1 MNFWQQCLDHL
12 KNIVSEQEFRI
23 WIEPLKVSDQGNLF
37 TVFTPNQYF
46 HSWIKSKYKQKI
58 VDVLKKVKNND
69 YLIVEFLVE
78 KAQQFQQK
86 TSYVDNLQENK
97 LQTPTSTVGPQ
108 TDLFT
113 KTISSYQ
120 PKHQS
125 DTAVDVIEAEPDID
139 TNLVGASNELYG
151 FDEALALPKR
161 KKNVDFGSPLKKE
174 FSFDNFVVGKA
185 NEVAR
190 AAAMQVSVN
199 PGLAYNPL
207 FIYGGSGLGKT
218 HLMHAIGNYVL
229 HNNPHS
235 KVLYVTSERFVKD
248 YVDAVRLHSGDE
260 FQNFYRSVD
269 VLLVDDIQF
278 IAGKSGSQEE
288 FFHTFNTLLENGKQV
303 VLSCDKY
310 PKEIPKL
317 EERLVSRFGYGLTVT
332 IDMPDL
338 ETRSAILLHKA
349 TQFGKPIDQNVALF
363 MAKHIRSNVRELEGA
378 LRRVLNYA
386 QFNKKAIDEKLA
398 YECLK
403 DVISIQEKI
412 VKIDNIQRVVADY
425 YNIKVTDLLSKQKS
439 RDVARPR
446 QVAMALA
453 KEFTNH
459 SLPEIGGFFGGRDH
473 TTVLHAVRTIKK
485 LLVSN
490 VDLQDDYQNLSR
502 KLAH

>member
-1 MNFWQQCLDHL
+1 MSIWQECLDYL
-12 KNIVSEQEFRI
+12 KNSLSEQEFRI
-23 WIEPLKVSDQGNLF
+23 WIMPLKVNDQGNLF
-37 TVFTPNQYF
+37 TVYAPNNYF
-46 HSWIKSKYKQKI
+46 LGWIKTKYQILI
-58 VDVLKKVKNND
+58 VDALKKHKKNEL
-69 YLIVEFLVE
+69 LIVDFSVE
-78 KAQQFQQK
+78 TEKRSSHDESLSTTK
-86 TSYVDNLQENK
+86 HNLFEPFK
-97 LQTPTSTVGPQ
+97 SSVGPQ

-113 KTISSYQ
+113 KSASPAPVEKVEFIEDSKEKLVVDKDKISGISS
-120 PKHQS
+120 
-125 DTAVDVIEAEPDID
+125 
-139 TNLVGASNELYG
+139 ELYG
-151 FDEALALPKR
+151 FDEALALPKEQR
-161 KKNVDFGSPLKKE
+161 RVDFGSPLKKE
-174 FSFDNFVVGKA
+174 YNFDNFVVGKA

-190 AAAMQVSVN
+190 AAAMQVSIN

-229 HNNPHS
+229 HNNPTA

-278 IAGKSGSQEE
+278 IAGKAGSQEE

-332 IDMPDL
+332 IDIPDL
-338 ETRSAILLHKA
+338 ETRSAILLHKSS
-349 TQFGKPIDQNVALF
+349 QFGRPIDQNVALF

-412 VKIDNIQRVVADY
+412 VKVDNIQRVVADY
-425 YNIKVTDLLSKQKS
+425 YNIKITDLLSKQKS

-459 SLPEIGGFFGGRDH
+459 SLPEIGSFFGGRDH
-473 TTVLHAVRTIKK
+473 TTVLHAVRTIQK
-485 LLVSN
+485 LLLNN